1 MEIDANLL
9 ILVSLL
15 VLGSSYTSWRIGV
28 MEGIKR
34 TVEFVD
40 KHKLVDFDEE
50 RKNSS

>member
-1 MEIDANLL
+1 MEIDGNLL

-15 VLGSSYTSWRIGV
+15 VLGSSYTSWRIGI